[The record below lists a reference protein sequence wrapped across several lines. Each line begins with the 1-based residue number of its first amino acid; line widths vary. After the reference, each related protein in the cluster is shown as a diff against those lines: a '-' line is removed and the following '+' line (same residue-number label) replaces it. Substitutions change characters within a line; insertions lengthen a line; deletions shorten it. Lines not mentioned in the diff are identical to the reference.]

1 MLIFQKFAAFNFSF
15 LFFLLFVS
23 NIHSKDC
30 SVYVDHYRQGFL
42 FYQRSQYLLSSFHF
56 SSVFMSDCDQKL
68 SNEARFSYLLAMYHM
83 GETKEILDQL
93 EYLDAGKSYT
103 HYKSLLFYGFVF
115 NKVFPE
121 FKDVDL
127 ERFSIWSSRN
137 DKDLFEK
144 KLMNSSLEDSSKH
157 IILKTHLK
165 YWSYPKKNP
174 VLAGILS
181 IIPGLGQ
188 IYTESYQ
195 SAMVALMINA
205 LFALAV
211 VELFVRDLY
220 YTGIGAS
227 LVLSVTYIGNILNAV
242 NSAHQF
248 NRSSSKPYLDRL
260 QNTLFPEFAPAIR

>member
-30 SVYVDHYRQGFL
+30 SVYVDHYRQGLL
-42 FYQRSQYLLSSFHF
+42 FYERSQYLLSSFHF

-68 SNEARFSYLLAMYHM
+68 SHEARFSYLLAMYHM

-93 EYLDAGKSYT
+93 EYLDVGKSYT

-121 FKDVDL
+121 FKDIDL

-144 KLMNSSLEDSSKH
+144 ELMNSSLEDSSKH
-157 IILKTHLK
+157 LILKTHLK